1 MGCFTVVIEC
11 LWGVY
16 RGCYTVFRVVIG
28 YTVVFRD
35 GYRVFRGMYSLFR
48 GGYRVFRAVIVY

>member
-16 RGCYTVFRVVIG
+16 RGCYTVFR
-28 YTVVFRD
+28 
-35 GYRVFRGMYSLFR
+35 
-48 GGYRVFRAVIVY
+48 GGYRVCLEAVIGKEWRRCVTNPTPNYCYYY